1 MLLSTKF
8 GNNIAFE
15 YLYIIIKFIG
25 HFSFYRNVLQNTQ
38 KKEKRK
44 KKTTTLIYC
53 ISDERYNLEDLLKSD
68 MD

>member
-1 MLLSTKF
+1 M
-8 GNNIAFE
+8 N
-15 YLYIIIKFIG
+15 FIG
-25 HFSFYRNVLQNTQ
+25 HFSFYQNVLQNTQ
-38 KKEKRK
+38 KTKKGK

>member
-1 MLLSTKF
+1 M
-8 GNNIAFE
+8 N
-15 YLYIIIKFIG
+15 FIG

-38 KKEKRK
+38 KDEKRKKTQKDEKRK

-68 MD
+68 MDWHEQI